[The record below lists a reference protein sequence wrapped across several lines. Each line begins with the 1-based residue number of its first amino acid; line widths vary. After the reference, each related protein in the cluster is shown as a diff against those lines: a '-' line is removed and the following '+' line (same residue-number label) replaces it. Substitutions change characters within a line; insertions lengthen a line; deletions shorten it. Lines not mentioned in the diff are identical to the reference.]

1 MTKANNCVLG
11 LHSLCT
17 KTYHGIEWDDDND
30 AAKPTF
36 ECHWANN
43 QSRVFAK
50 IGCSQLLQGHNDGK
64 KCLAFRPLICVKKQL
79 KHHKSLKEC
88 TNNITGPFRDI
99 RHLEPWLGH

>member
-11 LHSLCT
+11 LHSLST

-50 IGCSQLLQGHNDGK
+50 IGCSQLLQGHNDGEK
-64 KCLAFRPLICVKKQL
+64 MSSISSIDLCEETVEG
-79 KHHKSLKEC
+79 S
-88 TNNITGPFRDI
+88 
-99 RHLEPWLGH
+99 

>member
-50 IGCSQLLQGHNDGK
+50 IGCSQLLQGHNYGGK
-64 KCLAFRPLICVKKQL
+64 M
-79 KHHKSLKEC
+79 
-88 TNNITGPFRDI
+88 
-99 RHLEPWLGH
+99 W